1 MDLRIISE
9 HKYICGRAKE
19 ESRKGYNETLSFTYI
34 NSLSHFSSQF
44 LHHHDHKCFFFPSPW
59 LIGVQRT
66 LSPLTA
72 LAKRR

>member
-44 LHHHDHKCFFFPSPW
+44 LPW
-59 LIGVQRT
+59 LSGDKASELR
-66 LSPLTA
+66 P
-72 LAKRR
+72 RRDWRGYTRK

>member
-44 LHHHDHKCFFFPSPW
+44 LHHHDHTCFFSFSMANW
-59 LIGVQRT
+59 GATHLIAFDG
-66 LSPLTA
+66 LG
-72 LAKRR
+72 